1 MSDTAVYL
9 QTLLRDLRRLE
20 ADLLLDG
27 WYDENAESA
36 RVSAL
41 FAETKGALDNVRTSL
56 WRRIQASRAE
66 NREAVIELV
75 EKHRLQRSVD
85 LLRAVT
91 SKPYSDRPQQIP
103 DGGRNSETK
112 EISSSMEDS
121 MNHVLVVED
130 DRVVNTLI
138 TRELQKQGHAV
149 LIAYDP
155 VQAATTMSRSRVDL
169 VIVDVM
175 MPGGSAFDVIKRMKI
190 SSRLKPIPIIAISSG
205 MTQELSEQ
213 LVQQGADRC
222 FKKPLDLESLSRAI
236 GDLLPD
242 ENLQIVHRSE
252 AEMARSGKRAWLE
265 VVKAAL

>member
-1 MSDTAVYL
+1 VSDTEIYL

-27 WYDENAESA
+27 WYDENAEST

-41 FAETKGALDNVRTSL
+41 FAETKSALDNVRTSL
-56 WRRIQASRAE
+56 WRRIQASSAQ

-75 EKHRLQRSVD
+75 ERHRLQRSVE
-85 LLRAVT
+85 LLRAMT

-103 DGGRNSETK
+103 DRGRYSETK
-112 EISSSMEDS
+112 QRSSSMEDS
-121 MNHVLVVED
+121 MKNVLVVED

-138 TRELQKQGHAV
+138 ARELQKLGHAV
-149 LIAYDP
+149 LMAYDP

-175 MPGGSAFDVIKRMKI
+175 MPGGNAFDVIKRMKI
-190 SSRLKPIPIIAISSG
+190 STRLEPIPIIAISSG
-205 MTQELSEQ
+205 MTHELSEELMQ
-213 LVQQGADRC
+213 MGADRC
-222 FKKPLDLESLSRAI
+222 LKKPLDLESLSRAI

-242 ENLQIVHRSE
+242 ETLHIVHHAE
-252 AEMARSGKRAWLE
+252 PEMAMRGNRARLK
-265 VVKAAL
+265 VVEGVL